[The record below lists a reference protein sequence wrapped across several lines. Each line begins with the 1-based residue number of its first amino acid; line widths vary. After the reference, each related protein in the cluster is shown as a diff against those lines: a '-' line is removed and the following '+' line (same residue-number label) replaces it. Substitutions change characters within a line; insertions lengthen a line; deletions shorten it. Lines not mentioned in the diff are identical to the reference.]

1 MRNLVIAVAPTL
13 LSVLAS
19 AQESDPE
26 VLKERLATELAKPF
40 IEYGGWVTDYDAARE
55 QANKQGKV
63 LFAYFT
69 RSYAH

>member
-1 MRNLVIAVAPTL
+1 MRNLVTAVVPVF
-13 LSVLAS
+13 LSVLAP

-26 VLKERLATELAKPF
+26 VLKDRLATELAKPF
-40 IEYGGWVTDYDAARE
+40 IKYGGWVTDYDAARE